1 MRTNAPPYIEVLQVV
16 QLFELHNV
24 VLLVLHELAIQH
36 FTMLLE
42 DQRFLHEDLE
52 RLEQAITDRVAEDP
66 RNVSAISPPP

>member
-66 RNVSAISPPP
+66 RNVSEISPPP